1 MTNRVTRISGSG
13 SYLPDRILTNDELA
27 AQIDTSDTWIR
38 ERTGI
43 AQRHIAA
50 EGQTTSD
57 LGVEAARRAL
67 DDAGLTIADI
77 DLIVVATTTPDFVFP
92 STATVIQARLGMD
105 HGAAFDVQAVCSGF
119 VYALSVTDALL
130 KTGQHKRAL
139 LIGAE
144 TMSRILN
151 WEDRSTCVLFGD
163 GAGAWVL
170 SAEEASPEA
179 DDRQPG
185 VIGSYLR
192 SDGRLKELLHTTGGP
207 SSTQSS
213 GFLVMQGNAV
223 FRHAV
228 VNISEAMTT
237 LMRQHGLTG
246 EDVDWFVPHQ
256 ANQRILEAV
265 AKRLGI
271 ASGKVISTVASHG
284 NTSAASVPLAF
295 DVAVQDGRI
304 KRGDLCLLEALGGGL
319 TWGSALVRY

>member
-1 MTNRVTRISGSG
+1 MTEVVTRIAGSG
-13 SYLPDRILTNDELA
+13 SFLPGRVLTNDELA
-27 AQIDTSDTWIR
+27 ERVETSDAWIR

-43 AQRHIAA
+43 RQRHIAS
-50 EGQTTSD
+50 EGETTAS
-57 LGVEAARRAL
+57 LGEAAARRAL
-67 DDAGLTIADI
+67 EDAGLTPADI
-77 DLIVVATTTPDFVFP
+77 DLVVVATTTPDLVFP
-92 STATVIQARLGMD
+92 STATLIQARLGMKN
-105 HGAAFDVQAVCSGF
+105 GAAFDIQAVCSGF

-130 KTGQHKRAL
+130 RTGQYRRAL

-151 WEDRSTCVLFGD
+151 WEDRATCVLFGD

-170 SAEEASPEA
+170 EAGEGKA
-179 DDRQPG
+179 GDG
-185 VIGSYLR
+185 VLGCYLR
-192 SDGRLKELLHTTGGP
+192 SDGRLKDLLHTSGGP

-213 GFLVMQGNAV
+213 GHLIMQGNAV
-223 FRHAV
+223 FKHAV

-237 LMRQHGLTG
+237 LMAKHGVSG
-246 EDVDWFVPHQ
+246 DDVDWFVPHQ

-271 ASGKVISTVASHG
+271 MPGKVVSTVAEHG

-295 DVAVQDGRI
+295 DVAVKDGRI
-304 KRGDLCLLEALGGGL
+304 QRGHLCLLEALGGGL

>member
-1 MTNRVTRISGSG
+1 MTEVVTRIAGSG
-13 SYLPDRILTNDELA
+13 SFLPGRVLTNDELA
-27 AQIDTSDTWIR
+27 ERVETSDAWIR

-43 AQRHIAA
+43 KRRHIAS
-50 EGQTTSD
+50 EGETTAS
-57 LGVEAARRAL
+57 LGEAAARRAL
-67 DDAGLTIADI
+67 EDAGLTPADI
-77 DLIVVATTTPDFVFP
+77 DLVVVATTTPDLVFP
-92 STATVIQARLGMD
+92 STATLIQARLGMEQ
-105 HGAAFDVQAVCSGF
+105 GAAFDIQAVCSGF

-130 KTGQHKRAL
+130 RTGQYRRAL

-151 WEDRSTCVLFGD
+151 WEDRATCVLFGD

-170 SAEEASPEA
+170 EAGEGEA
-179 DDRQPG
+179 GDG
-185 VIGSYLR
+185 VLGCYLR
-192 SDGRLKELLHTTGGP
+192 SDGRLKDLLHTSGGP

-213 GFLVMQGNAV
+213 GHLIMQGNAV
-223 FRHAV
+223 FKHAV

-237 LMRQHGLTG
+237 LMVKHGISG
-246 EDVDWFVPHQ
+246 DDVDWFVPHQ

-271 ASGKVISTVASHG
+271 MPGKVVSTVAEHG

-295 DVAVQDGRI
+295 DVAVKDGRI
-304 KRGDLCLLEALGGGL
+304 QRGHLCLLEALGGGL

>member
-1 MTNRVTRISGSG
+1 MTEVVTRIAGSG
-13 SYLPDRILTNDELA
+13 SFLPGRVLTNDELA
-27 AQIDTSDTWIR
+27 ERVETSDAWIR

-43 AQRHIAA
+43 RQRHIAS
-50 EGQTTSD
+50 EGETTAS
-57 LGVEAARRAL
+57 LGEAAARRAL
-67 DDAGLTIADI
+67 EDAGLTPADI
-77 DLIVVATTTPDFVFP
+77 DLVVVATTTPDLVFP
-92 STATVIQARLGMD
+92 STATLIQARLGMKN
-105 HGAAFDVQAVCSGF
+105 GAAFDIQAVCSGF

-130 KTGQHKRAL
+130 RTGQYRRAL

-151 WEDRSTCVLFGD
+151 WEDRATCVLFGD

-170 SAEEASPEA
+170 EAGEGKA
-179 DDRQPG
+179 GDG
-185 VIGSYLR
+185 VLGCYLR
-192 SDGRLKELLHTTGGP
+192 SDGRLKDLLHTSGGP

-213 GFLVMQGNAV
+213 GHLIMQGNAV
-223 FRHAV
+223 FKHAV

-237 LMRQHGLTG
+237 LMAKHGLSG
-246 EDVDWFVPHQ
+246 DDIDWFVPHQ

-271 ASGKVISTVASHG
+271 APGKVVSTVAEHG

-295 DVAVQDGRI
+295 DVAVKDGRI
-304 KRGDLCLLEALGGGL
+304 QRGHLCLLEALGGGL